1 MAVSV
6 SYEVHEK
13 IQRMPQNAF
22 QNSRTS
28 TTAAQ
33 QFHDA
38 AQASSGSQHPIR
50 VGNYA
55 VQQPRKSFQ
64 GASEGHLDELI
75 QACNQPRAVSGG
87 AAALTTQTTQ
97 TTQTTRPNDGQDVG
111 GGVLGTERTLV
122 PFFSDASAGE
132 GGSNPGAFDW
142 PAGGKGIGV
151 GGKGVGKGGTV
162 SKGAA
167 NGNTGRRQQQHGDTR
182 KKKGQNQVKSPKH
195 AGGPAPHHQQQHQH
209 QRPSHVHSNQRSA
222 ASRYAGSSFTVSPSA
237 DRLPMPS
244 KLL

>member
-1 MAVSV
+1 
-6 SYEVHEK
+6 
-13 IQRMPQNAF
+13 MPQNAF
-22 QNSRTS
+22 QNSGTI

-38 AQASSGSQHPIR
+38 QAASSGSQQPIR

-87 AAALTTQTTQ
+87 AAALTALTARTAQTTRTTQ
-97 TTQTTRPNDGQDVG
+97 TND
-111 GGVLGTERTLV
+111 GVLGTERTLV
-122 PFFSDASAGE
+122 PFFSDSSAGE

-142 PAGGKGIGV
+142 PAGGKG
-151 GGKGVGKGGTV
+151 VGKGGSV
-162 SKGAA
+162 AKGAA

-222 ASRYAGSSFTVSPSA
+222 SRYAGSSFTVSPSA